1 MKQHR
6 RPVGELWFW
15 WCGKLLGDGVWRIGW
30 DLRKGGII
38 PHLMGEYPGGIF
50 QIVQDMWSN
59 YCIEKM
65 KLYKIH
71 PFFHLNFPPCEIATE
86 QVVKWESNVALKER
100 DLLSRLAEKE
110 QQLLGESKAEQ
121 QVAASLRLRELALR
135 AGLVASQSFLRMAV
149 GGHEAYH
156 FIQSCTLPAR
166 WGRLVGHSEETR
178 SCHSE
183 AREKGGRNGDPVA
196 LWRTFK
202 LFPFPPDCMS
212 SESLCFSRS
221 HFLILLSESG
231 KMLIS

>member
-1 MKQHR
+1 
-6 RPVGELWFW
+6 
-15 WCGKLLGDGVWRIGW
+15 
-30 DLRKGGII
+30 
-38 PHLMGEYPGGIF
+38 
-50 QIVQDMWSN
+50 
-59 YCIEKM
+59 M

-86 QVVKWESNVALKER
+86 KKVVKWESNVALRER

-149 GGHEAYH
+149 GGQEAYH
-156 FIQSCTLPAR
+156 FIPSCTLPAR

-196 LWRTFK
+196 LWRK
-202 LFPFPPDCMS
+202 
-212 SESLCFSRS
+212 SLCFSRS